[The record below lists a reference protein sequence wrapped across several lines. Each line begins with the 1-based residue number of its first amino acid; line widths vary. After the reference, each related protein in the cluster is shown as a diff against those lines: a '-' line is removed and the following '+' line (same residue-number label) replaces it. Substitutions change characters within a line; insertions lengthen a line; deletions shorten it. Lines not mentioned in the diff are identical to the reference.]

1 MGREDQKGITGMTN
15 VIDIEG
21 IGPVNAEKLK
31 AAGIDTVEELL
42 SKGASPAGRQALATS
57 TGISE
62 ATVLEWV
69 NRADLF
75 RVRGVG
81 EEYSDLLESS
91 GVDTVV
97 ELSRRNAENLL
108 ARMKEVNAAK
118 KLVRREPRLDE
129 VEAWI
134 REAKTM
140 PRVVTY

>member
-1 MGREDQKGITGMTN
+1 MTN

-21 IGPVNAEKLK
+21 IGPVYAEKLK
-31 AAGIDTVEELL
+31 TAGIDTVEELL
-42 SKGASPAGRQALATS
+42 SKGAAPSGRQALATS

-62 ATVLEWV
+62 PTILEWV

-75 RVRGVG
+75 RVKGVG
-81 EEYSDLLESS
+81 EEFSDLLESS

-97 ELSRRNAENLL
+97 ELAQRNAENLL

-129 VEAWI
+129 VESWI
-134 REAKTM
+134 SQAKTM

>member
-1 MGREDQKGITGMTN
+1 MGREDQKGSTGMTK

-21 IGPVNAEKLK
+21 IGTVNAEKLK

-57 TGISE
+57 TGISPN
-62 ATVLEWV
+62 AILEWV

-75 RVRGVG
+75 RVKGVG
-81 EEYSDLLESS
+81 EEFSDLLESA

-97 ELSRRNAENLL
+97 ELSRRNPESLH

-129 VEAWI
+129 VQAWI
-134 REAKTM
+134 NEAKTM

>member
-1 MGREDQKGITGMTN
+1 MTN

-21 IGPVNAEKLK
+21 IGPVYAEKLK
-31 AAGIDTVEELL
+31 TAGIDTVEELL
-42 SKGASPAGRQALATS
+42 TKGAAPAGRQALATS
-57 TGISE
+57 TGIS
-62 ATVLEWV
+62 APTILEWV

-75 RVRGVG
+75 RVKGVG
-81 EEYSDLLESS
+81 EEFSDLLESS

-97 ELSRRNAENLL
+97 ELAQRNAENLL

-129 VEAWI
+129 VESWI
-134 REAKTM
+134 SQAKTM

>member
-1 MGREDQKGITGMTN
+1 MTN

-31 AAGIDTVEELL
+31 TAGIDTVEELL
-42 SKGASPAGRQALATS
+42 SKGAAPAGRQALATS

-62 ATVLEWV
+62 PTILEWV

-75 RVRGVG
+75 RVKGVG
-81 EEYSDLLESS
+81 EEFSDLLESA

-97 ELSRRNAENLL
+97 ELAQRNAENLL

-129 VEAWI
+129 VESWI
-134 REAKTM
+134 SQAKTM

>member
-1 MGREDQKGITGMTN
+1 MTN

-21 IGPVNAEKLK
+21 IGTVNAEKLK

-57 TGISE
+57 TGISPN
-62 ATVLEWV
+62 AILEWV

-75 RVRGVG
+75 RVKGVG
-81 EEYSDLLESS
+81 EEFSDLLESA

-97 ELSRRNAENLL
+97 ELSRRNPESLH
-108 ARMKEVNAAK
+108 ARMKEVNATRK
-118 KLVRREPRLDE
+118 IVRREPRLDE
-129 VEAWI
+129 VQAWI
-134 REAKTM
+134 NEAKTM